1 MAIINRRLG
10 HWEDA
15 IVGLRRA
22 IELAPRNIFAH
33 NQLALTYAGLRRFPE
48 ALAAV
53 DSVLA
58 WEPTD
63 TSALL
68 QKASILWSMGDLEA
82 VERLLANPGVS
93 PPMRGLQALLERRYA
108 EAAQALSG
116 AVASGT
122 RGRPG
127 RKEKLL
133 LALSQERAGD
143 IAAARAT
150 YQKAAQDFQREI
162 GEVTPN
168 SPAEAGARTA
178 LGLAYAGLGEAALA
192 IAEGQRAMAINP
204 TSKDPVDGPYFE
216 RDMAQIY
223 ALLSDADHAIPIIK
237 HLLHIPFQDLS
248 PGGMTPALL
257 RLDPVWDQI
266 RDDPRFQELV
276 SAK

>member
-1 MAIINRRLG
+1 M
-10 HWEDA
+10 
-15 IVGLRRA
+15 
-22 IELAPRNIFAH
+22 
-33 NQLALTYAGLRRFPE
+33 
-48 ALAAV
+48 
-53 DSVLA
+53 
-58 WEPTD
+58 
-63 TSALL
+63 
-68 QKASILWSMGDLEA
+68 
-82 VERLLANPGVS
+82 
-93 PPMRGLQALLERRYA
+93 QALLERHYA
-108 EAAQALSG
+108 EAAQILSG
-116 AVASGT
+116 AVATGT

-127 RKEKLL
+127 REEKLF

-143 IAAARAT
+143 IAAARVT

-168 SPAEAGARTA
+168 SPHEAGAHAA
-178 LGLAYAGLGEAALA
+178 LGQAYAGLGEAALA
-192 IAEGQRAMAINP
+192 IAEGQRAMAITP
-204 TSKDPVDGPYFE
+204 TSKDPVDGPYLE